1 MLFEIVNY
9 SFPII
14 LEYVTT
20 SSCFPIDS
28 LSFPYYLLNCS
39 LLFPSCFP
47 LISLLIPIISLFFS
61 YSFSIVSPLFPLIY
75 SYYIPIISLI
85 VHRVSLAPAMQDH
98 IWTSKRGPRPSVL
111 KQCWLET
118 CFAWQL
124 RARFRHFNFQKW
136 SNELRTTATCAFSTC
151 QLRQS
156 VPKMVRSTSI
166 GLEMCFAEQWR
177 ALSQHLNFQKCSE
190 HEVFLK
196 HTMDFAPQ
204 WHAIFR
210 LSHDQMAPLPPLSG
224 ATKYWKNTVS
234 RLFYLFGHLDLLSTE
249 PFSSDSFS
257 SLTALTTV
265 AASVHKSKVWFLNF
279 FRLFPY
285 SVAIISPFLPYYS
298 LIFRIS
304 PLFPYYFPIT
314 SLLCLFPYSISVLF
328 SICLFWFR
336 HYFVQIQS
344 LPQLLWPL
352 GDGMKAK
359 PNNRYDLGMLYLLVI
374 HPWELHPNLHYGSS
388 HSL

>member
-1 MLFEIVNY
+1 MSLLLPVSPSIPCRFPTISLIV
-9 SFPII
+9 P
-14 LEYVTT
+14 
-20 SSCFPIDS
+20 SCFPLVS
-28 LSFPYYLLNCS
+28 LLFPYWSLLFRYFFLFFLYCFPLVSPNIFLLYSYYLLNCPPC
-39 LLFPSCFP
+39 FPSACHARPHLNFKKRP
-47 LISLLIPIISLFFS
+47 ETV
-61 YSFSIVSPLFPLIY
+61 SF
-75 SYYIPIISLI
+75 
-85 VHRVSLAPAMQDH
+85 
-98 IWTSKRGPRPSVL
+98 

-249 PFSSDSFS
+249 SFSSDSFS

-279 FRLFPY
+279 FPLFPY

-328 SICLFWFR
+328 SICRFDFAIISCKSS
-336 HYFVQIQS
+336 HCH
-344 LPQLLWPL
+344 
-352 GDGMKAK
+352 
-359 PNNRYDLGMLYLLVI
+359 NCYDLLETVWKQNQI
-374 HPWELHPNLHYGSS
+374 IATTWECCICW
-388 HSL
+388 